1 MVDLATPL
9 RQVRGIGPV
18 KARALAD
25 AGYHTVSDLLFHLP
39 HRYEDRREVA
49 PVASLVVGASSTLR
63 GRLTGM
69 RRIHTRRRGLSV
81 VRGLLEDATGKV
93 PVVWFNRP
101 YLSQQAAGE
110 DEWLLHGP
118 VRQGTAGPELLNPS
132 CERAAE
138 AVHGA
143 RIVPVYPAAGPLG
156 PAALRRIFDEVL
168 AGTDLPRQV
177 PEPLPAGLLAGR
189 GLPPLGEALQGLHR
203 PESNVS
209 GMDVDALNRRRSPS
223 HLRLV
228 FGELLELQL
237 ALALLRARET
247 AAPRTLHY
255 RVDDRLRQIVRE
267 LLPFRLTGA
276 QKRVLKE
283 VVDDLRRPSP
293 MLRLLQGDVGS
304 GKTIVAALALA
315 VALENGYQGAF
326 MAPTELLAEQH
337 FASLQRLLGHRY
349 RLGLFTGTSREP
361 GRLRE
366 LAAGEIQLAVGTH
379 ALIQEGTAFRRL
391 GLAVV
396 DEQHRFGVLQR
407 GLLREKGE
415 RPDMLPDML
424 IMTATPIPRSLALA
438 AYGDLPVSTLDEMPP
453 GRTPVATEVVP
464 ASRRRQVYKIL
475 REDLAAG
482 ARAFVVFPL
491 IEESGQLAAAS
502 VAEMGEKVRGF
513 LAGIPCAVL
522 HGRVPAAERER
533 TMRAFASGEVQV
545 LIATTVI
552 EVGVDVPEA
561 SWMVIESAERFGLSQ
576 LHQLRGR
583 VGRGERPSRCVAVH
597 GELSEAGER
606 RLAVFRETTD
616 GFRIAEEDLA
626 IRGPGDVLGTRQA
639 GLPRLRLADPVEH
652 WDWLDAARDAARDL
666 LPRLDEPELE
676 PLLRRV
682 APVAFDSREGLGGG

>member
-1 MVDLATPL
+1 MDLATPL

-25 AGYHTVSDLLFHLP
+25 AGCRTVSDLLFHLP

-49 PVASLVVGASSTLR
+49 AVASLAADGSYTVR

-81 VRGLLEDATGKV
+81 VRGMLQDVTGTV

-101 YLSQQAAGE
+101 YLSQQPSDE
-110 DEWLLHGP
+110 EWLLYGP
-118 VRQGTAGPELLNPS
+118 VRQGTAGLEMLNPS

-168 AGTDLPRQV
+168 ASADLPRQV
-177 PEPLPAGLLAGR
+177 PEILPSALLADR
-189 GLPPLGEALQGLHR
+189 GLPPLGEALESLHR
-203 PESNVS
+203 PSLES
-209 GMDVDALNRRRSPS
+209 DVDALNRRRSPA

-255 RVDDRLRQIVRE
+255 RIDDPLRRAVKE

-276 QKRVLKE
+276 QKRVLRE
-283 VVDDLRRPSP
+283 VVDDLRGPHP

-315 VALENGYQGAF
+315 VAMENGYQGAF

-337 FASLQRLLGHRY
+337 FAGLQRLLGHRY
-349 RLGLFTGTSREP
+349 RLGLFTGSSREP
-361 GRLRE
+361 GRLRA

-438 AYGDLPVSTLDEMPP
+438 AYGDLPVSTLDELPP
-453 GRTPVATEVVP
+453 GRTPVRTEVVP
-464 ASRRRQVYKIL
+464 AARRRQVYKLL
-475 REDLAAG
+475 REDLEAG
-482 ARAFVVFPL
+482 ARAYVVFPL
-491 IEESGQLAAAS
+491 IEESGQVAAAS

-513 LAGIPCAVL
+513 LSGIPCAVL
-522 HGRVPAAERER
+522 HGRTPAAERER
-533 TMRAFASGEVQV
+533 TMRAFASGEIRV

-561 SWMVIESAERFGLSQ
+561 TWMVIESAERFGLSQ

-583 VGRGERPSRCVAVH
+583 VGRGDKPSQCVAIH
-597 GELSEAGER
+597 GELTETAER

-616 GFRIAEEDLA
+616 GFRIAEADLA
-626 IRGPGDVLGTRQA
+626 SRGPGDLLGTRQA

-652 WDWLDAARDAARDL
+652 WDWLEIARDVARDL
-666 LPRLDEPELE
+666 LPRLDEPELA

-682 APVAFDSREGLGGG
+682 APVVLDSHEGLGGG

>member
-1 MVDLATPL
+1 VDLATPL

-49 PVASLVVGASSTLR
+49 TVAAIAVGGSCTLR

-81 VRGLLEDATGKV
+81 VRGVLEDATGKI

-101 YLSQQAAGE
+101 YLSQQAPGE
-110 DEWLLHGP
+110 EEWLLHGP
-118 VRQGTAGPELLNPS
+118 VRQGAAGPELLNPS
-132 CERAAE
+132 CERAAD

-177 PEPLPAGLLAGR
+177 PEPLPEGLLAER
-189 GLPPLGEALQGLHR
+189 GLPALGEALRSLHQ
-203 PESNVS
+203 PEPDGEVE
-209 GMDVDALNRRRSPS
+209 ALNRRRSPA

-237 ALALLRARET
+237 ALALLRAREV

-255 RVDDRLRQIVRE
+255 RIDDRLRQTVRE
-267 LLPFRLTGA
+267 LLPFKLTAA
-276 QKRVLKE
+276 QKRVLRE
-283 VVDDLRRPSP
+283 VVDDLRGSHP

-337 FASLQRLLGHRY
+337 FANLQRLLGHRY
-349 RLGLFTGTSREP
+349 RLGLFTAASREP
-361 GRLRE
+361 GRLRA
-366 LAAGEIQLAVGTH
+366 LASGEIQLAVGTH

-438 AYGDLPVSTLDEMPP
+438 AYGDLPVSTLDELPP

-464 ASRRRQVYKIL
+464 ASRRRQVYKVL

-482 ARAFVVFPL
+482 ARAYVVFPL
-491 IEESGQLAAAS
+491 IEESGQVAAAS

-561 SWMVIESAERFGLSQ
+561 TWMVIESAERFGLSQ

-597 GELSEAGER
+597 GELSETAER

-616 GFRIAEEDLA
+616 GFRIAAEDLA

-652 WDWLDAARDAARDL
+652 WDWLEAARDAARGL
-666 LPRLDEPELE
+666 LPRLEEPELE

-682 APVAFDSREGLGGG
+682 APVVPDRREGLGGG